1 MKHRSAYEIVL
12 GVLALIG
19 VAGAVILTLMTGHA
33 ALAFQNRLIAG
44 AAKVVEIVVGKGTAV
59 AALTPLLLKLLF
71 FMTLALI
78 LWTLLLIKGTDRRSA
93 LVGGVAGVVIT
104 AVVLE
109 ALQFALPLRFPSI
122 ADCLWCI
129 GFGVLV
135 SFGLFL
141 CQWAWDKF
149 PALVNRETVLYV
161 VFGVITTIVNIL
173 SFQVAANWLGAPA
186 LIANAIAWV
195 LSVLVAYITN
205 KLFVFQSHVRGFL
218 ALAKEVGLFFGARLL
233 SFGVDELGIWLMVDV
248 AHISGLVSKIAMNVI
263 VLILNYIFS
272 KWFIFA
278 NKKSSGIEE

>member
-12 GVLALIG
+12 GALALIG

-93 LVGGVAGVVIT
+93 LG
-104 AVVLE
+104 
-109 ALQFALPLRFPSI
+109 
-122 ADCLWCI
+122 
-129 GFGVLV
+129 
-135 SFGLFL
+135 
-141 CQWAWDKF
+141 
-149 PALVNRETVLYV
+149 NRETVLYV

-278 NKKSSGIEE
+278 NKKSSGIKE